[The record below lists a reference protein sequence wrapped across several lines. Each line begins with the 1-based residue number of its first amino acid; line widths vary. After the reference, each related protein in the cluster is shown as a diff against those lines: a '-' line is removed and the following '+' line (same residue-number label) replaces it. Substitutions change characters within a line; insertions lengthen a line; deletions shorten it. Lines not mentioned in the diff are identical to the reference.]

1 MVLQGKKNLKLSII
15 IPTYNESATICEI
28 ISYVNAVQYP
38 IEHELIIVD
47 DASSD
52 RTYEK
57 EMILRSKEKHKNLKL
72 FRNQI
77 NRGKGA
83 SVRTGIQHAS
93 GDIMII
99 QDADTEY
106 APKDIPRLIQ
116 PILNGEADAVFGSR
130 FMNCRWP
137 EGMAFPNWIGNKIL
151 TALTNLLF
159 GLSLTDEAT
168 CYKAIRTKLVRKMH
182 LRTNRFAIDPEIN
195 AKLAKMGARIIEL
208 PIAYQARSAKQGK
221 KIKAKDL
228 IYAVITLLYNR
239 FAKI

>member
-1 MVLQGKKNLKLSII
+1 MLPNTKPHQKLSII

-38 IEHELIIVD
+38 IDHELILVD

-57 EMILRSKEKHKNLKL
+57 ELILRSKEKHKNLKL

-83 SVRTGIQHAS
+83 SVRTGIQHTS
-93 GDIMII
+93 GSILII

-106 APKDIPRLIQ
+106 DPKDIPRLIQ

-137 EGMAFPNWIGNKIL
+137 EGMAFPNWVGNKLL
-151 TALTNLLF
+151 TALTNFLF
-159 GLSLTDEAT
+159 GLHLTDEAT
-168 CYKAIRTKLVRKMH
+168 CYKAIRTELIKKMK

-195 AKLAKMGARIIEL
+195 ANLAKMGARVIEL
-208 PIAYQARSAKQGK
+208 PIAYHGRNAKQGK
-221 KIKAKDL
+221 KIKAKDFL
-228 IYAVITLLYNR
+228 YAVITLIYNR
-239 FAKI
+239 IK